1 MKYRS
6 HRIYRGK
13 PAIAGLPA
21 TFGKAEE
28 VETLGALA
36 DELIPPD
43 PPAAWN
49 GGRGHPGARE
59 ANVVRFLDWHLAPG
73 AALAGDRETYRAH
86 LAKAK
91 GRAAAEVEKDDPK
104 FFDLLLR
111 HVKMGYYG
119 NPRYGGNAGYASC
132 RMLGIAGPG
141 CTGRDVPPGKK
152 EG

>member
-1 MKYRS
+1 M
-6 HRIYRGK
+6 
-13 PAIAGLPA
+13 
-21 TFGKAEE
+21 
-28 VETLGALA
+28 
-36 DELIPPD
+36 
-43 PPAAWN
+43 
-49 GGRGHPGARE
+49 
-59 ANVVRFLDWHLAPG
+59 VRFLDWHLAPG
-73 AALAGDRETYRAH
+73 AALAGDREMYRAH

-119 NPRYGGNAGYASC
+119 NPRYGGNAGYASY

-152 EG
+152 AG